1 MCEQQGQESRREE
14 REGLCG
20 SSRLGKG
27 GWEHF
32 RGLKL
37 RGGILTGPSRGW
49 TAWEEAVH

>member
-1 MCEQQGQESRREE
+1 MSNRDRSPGERRG
-14 REGLCG
+14 RDCVDC
-20 SSRLGKG
+20 RLGKG